1 MKPSALFGPAL
12 STFASLAFVTSVAHA
27 DPPPPPAAPPPP
39 PAAPPGAPSPPR
51 PVYRFDVTITGVD
64 QDPRAPAA
72 TFALNLEENQRG
84 GFSTGSNVPL
94 TTGNASPGAAVARQD
109 VGLNVHFSFVLR
121 GSTPVV
127 SGNVELSSVDAG
139 GAGPSTIHRFR
150 VEGFAAVAPG
160 SPAMFASLYDLT
172 TRRRYEVTIG
182 ARRLL

>member
-1 MKPSALFGPAL
+1 MNPSSLFGPAF
-12 STFASLAFVTSVAHA
+12 STFASLALATSIAHA
-27 DPPPPPAAPPPP
+27 DPPTVTAPPPTP
-39 PAAPPGAPSPPR
+39 PASPSAPTPPR
-51 PVYRFDVTITGVD
+51 PVYRFDVTIAGVD

-109 VGLNVHFSFVLR
+109 VGLHVHFSFVLR

-127 SGNVELSSVDAG
+127 SGNLELSSVDAAG
-139 GAGPSTIHRFR
+139 GAGPSTVHRFR
-150 VEGFAAVAPG
+150 VEGFAAVTPG